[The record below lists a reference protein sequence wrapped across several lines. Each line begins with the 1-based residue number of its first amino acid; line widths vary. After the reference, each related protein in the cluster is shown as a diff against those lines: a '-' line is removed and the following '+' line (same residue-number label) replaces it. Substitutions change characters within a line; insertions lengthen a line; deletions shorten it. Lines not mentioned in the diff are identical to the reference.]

1 MNITE
6 LKEGQGIIFKTE
18 KEKTRI
24 LPILDFL
31 GYGAFGYIPAC
42 TASKM
47 TGAPLYVNIEAD
59 KKLTYSTAKNFK
71 VVYICSEDI
80 NIPIAVSYDYLAAK
94 IGKVAPNL
102 SHVFS
107 FIKADD
113 EQYSQVFGYLFEASK
128 PKVRT
133 GGCTWNTLPKVD
145 YPPHLYDITP
155 QDALTLISFLDPY
168 GKIEFK
174 DKWGDNILE
183 GKSIVVTG
191 LTKQKYLHHCRNKHR
206 EEANKL
212 FKAKCPYANNE
223 LILVKHFESNDW
235 QPRFFCKMD
244 ADGSVLVFSR
254 SSIAPIK
261 YEFHCKAKVIPA

>member
-6 LKEGQGIIFKTE
+6 LKEGHGIILKTE

-42 TASKM
+42 NASKM

-59 KKLTYSTAKNFK
+59 KKLAYSTAKNFK

-102 SHVFS
+102 SHAFS

-113 EQYSQVFGYLFEASK
+113 EQYRQVFGDLFESYK
-128 PKVRT
+128 TKVPI

-145 YPPHLYDITP
+145 YPPYLYDIAP
-155 QDALTLISFLDPY
+155 QDALTLLKMMSPVNRA
-168 GKIEFK
+168 EFK
-174 DKWGDNILE
+174 DKWGDNILD
-183 GKSIVVTG
+183 GKPIVATG
-191 LTKQKYLHHCRNKHR
+191 LTKQQYLLKCMNKHR

-212 FKAKCPYANNE
+212 FKVQCPYANDE

-254 SSIAPIK
+254 SSSAPIK
-261 YEFHCKAKVIPA
+261 YEFHCKAKVTPA